1 MVNRNLAAIF
11 ELLLAL
17 GALLGADLLA
27 LALALLVAL
36 PRLEGLDDGRV
47 LPAAL
52 ALQLGRVEQ
61 LALLVQLLQFTL
73 LLLLTHTIQLLLL
86 HPPHQNGKEMKRGL
100 AKF

>member
-52 ALQLGRVEQ
+52 ARSSWGRWA
-61 LALLVQLLQFTL
+61 AL
-73 LLLLTHTIQLLLL
+73 
-86 HPPHQNGKEMKRGL
+86 RWAGL
-100 AKF
+100 RSLDPQP